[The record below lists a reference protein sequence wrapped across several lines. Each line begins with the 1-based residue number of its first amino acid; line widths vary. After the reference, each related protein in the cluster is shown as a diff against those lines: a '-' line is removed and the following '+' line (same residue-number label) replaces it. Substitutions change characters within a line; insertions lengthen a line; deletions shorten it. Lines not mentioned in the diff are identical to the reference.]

1 MGNRAGLRLD
11 NGRAASVVLPL
22 LKKHPSRYRNH
33 VPHRQI
39 QEHALLGGSPS
50 QWETARRRR
59 VQKGAEAIVQAL
71 EQILIDAVTHSQTP
85 CP

>member
-39 QEHALLGGSPS
+39 QEHALLVLHHNGKLL
-50 QWETARRRR
+50 A
-59 VQKGAEAIVQAL
+59 VVVYKKGAEAIVQAL